1 MLFENRRYENV
12 LLFLLFFT
20 VGFVFFDRLS
30 INFLFPFM
38 RNEFELTNSRIG
50 MLTSVLALTWAIS
63 GFLLSAYADSRHR
76 RKLVLIAAVIVFSL
90 CSISSGLA
98 GTFATMLLARALMG
112 FAEGPVLPVS
122 QSLMAFAS
130 SESRRG
136 FNMGFIQASAGGLL
150 GSVLA
155 PAILVPLAATH
166 GWRFA
171 FYCAGIPGLLL
182 SVLLFYLVK
191 EPTSAATIVE
201 SSEEIVP
208 THSFGAVLKSRN
220 MIICMVLSCLFITW
234 FLAIVTFGPS
244 FLLEQR
250 HFAPSEMSIF
260 MTVLGI
266 SSVIGG
272 FAVPALSDHIGRKP
286 TLLLFCAVAACAPLV
301 LAFMS
306 GALSTLCFAIFVAYL
321 GYGCFPIFLAT
332 IPAESVPKHYVSRA
346 IATVVGTGEIIGGF
360 VSPTVMGVSADH
372 YGAAAPFLIA
382 SGAAIVAL
390 AVTLFLTET
399 APRRARASSA
409 HAELSAA
416 TSGSRQL

>member
-1 MLFENRRYENV
+1 MRVSSRKYENL

-38 RNEFELTNSRIG
+38 RQEFGLTNSRIG
-50 MLTSVLALTWAIS
+50 LLTSALALTWAVS
-63 GFLLSAYADSRHR
+63 GFLLSTYADNNHR
-76 RKLVLIAAVIVFSL
+76 RKPVLIGAVIVFSL

-98 GTFATMLLARALMG
+98 GTFAMLLVARALMG
-112 FAEGPVLPVS
+112 LAEGPVLPVS

-150 GSVLA
+150 GAVLA

-171 FYCAGIPGLLL
+171 FYCAGIPGLILA
-182 SVLLFYLVK
+182 VLLAFYIR
-191 EPTSAATIVE
+191 EPSAVE
-201 SSEEIVP
+201 EKSSHLHVDVP
-208 THSFGAVLKSRN
+208 NVPFKQVLFTRN
-220 MIICMVLSCLFITW
+220 MLVCVLISCLFITW
-234 FLAIVTFGPS
+234 FLAIVTFGPA

-250 HFAPSEMSIF
+250 HFAPSDMSIF

-272 FAVPALSDHIGRKP
+272 FAVPALSDRLGRKP
-286 TLLLFCAVAACAPLV
+286 TLILFCAVAVFAPLV
-301 LAFMS
+301 IAF
-306 GALSTLCFAIFVAYL
+306 LQSTFLLLCLAIFLAYL

-332 IPAESVPKHYVSRA
+332 IPAESVPSYFVSRA
-346 IATVVGTGEIIGGF
+346 IATVIGVGELIGGF
-360 VSPTVMGVSADH
+360 VSPTVVGFSADT
-372 YGAAAPFLIA
+372 YGPAAPFLIA
-382 SGAAIVAL
+382 AGAAGLAL
-390 AVTLFLTET
+390 FASLFLTET
-399 APRRARASSA
+399 APRKLAS
-409 HAELSAA
+409 
-416 TSGSRQL
+416 TSMEPGIAG